1 MKNYRERL
9 KKYQNNE
16 MTDAEATI
24 FEKELQDA
32 TALFDYLLEHEELQ
46 DFPPTSDS
54 AFKEDK
60 QVKQKIR
67 QRLYRVT
74 AIITI
79 VVLLIIGGSSYLIP
93 KLLDAYYY
101 NPLENQKLD
110 ENGDFHKLQPSKM
123 ELYQRVYQQVA
134 LEQDR
139 FVNTSITKIGP
150 ATYEVHQ
157 MNFND
162 FKGNPSINTY
172 VINKGKVASIQAET
186 NVNPSLI
193 YHQQLVLPDYLV
205 DHEKDTSPG
214 TLKSKIEQLP
224 ESSWLKLKL
233 PFPKPLTWDNLQQFI
248 SEHPEVT
255 FYTATLKG
263 FDNLGVRLD
272 YENNYTDTLSGFNI
286 PKYDSLFI
294 EQLEKDYPQLISPT
308 GTIRPSMTEDDVKSF
323 LISNFTYLLN
333 HPEDNFVQYTA
344 GIFHQKQDYQNALTS
359 LKNDE
364 LEFSHIEVALPKS
377 VYSTFVT
384 LDNFHYVTLEDLA
397 LFSMYQTE

>member
-1 MKNYRERL
+1 MKR
-9 KKYQNNE
+9 
-16 MTDAEATI
+16 I
-24 FEKELQDA
+24 
-32 TALFDYLLEHEELQ
+32 
-46 DFPPTSDS
+46 
-54 AFKEDK
+54 
-60 QVKQKIR
+60 
-67 QRLYRVT
+67 
-74 AIITI
+74 
-79 VVLLIIGGSSYLIP
+79 
-93 KLLDAYYY
+93 
-101 NPLENQKLD
+101 
-110 ENGDFHKLQPSKM
+110 
-123 ELYQRVYQQVA
+123 
-134 LEQDR
+134 
-139 FVNTSITKIGP
+139 
-150 ATYEVHQ
+150 
-157 MNFND
+157 
-162 FKGNPSINTY
+162 
-172 VINKGKVASIQAET
+172 
-186 NVNPSLI
+186 
-193 YHQQLVLPDYLV
+193 
-205 DHEKDTSPG
+205 

-233 PFPKPLTWDNLQQFI
+233 PFPKPRTWDNLQQFI

-286 PKYDSLFI
+286 PKYDSVFI

-333 HPEDNFVQYTA
+333 HLEDNFVQYTA

-377 VYSTFVT
+377 IYSTFVT

-397 LFSMYQTE
+397 IFSMYQTD